1 MENKGTTD
9 ITGIVGKTASSL
21 TGTIGDLSQNV
32 ASKFTS
38 IAGGLGPGNLSAMAG
53 GIVSGV
59 AGDTIGNA
67 QAQLGKAKELADKLK
82 NIKKPSIPNF
92 KGIKPPPFKPLKEFK
107 QPALPKTKKE
117 LKAEKEKLKGMIGK
131 AAGGVNKLKDAAS
144 KAQGL
149 ASQAQ
154 GLASKAQGLA
164 SQAQGLAGNIQS
176 QVGNIASQAQ
186 GLASKAT
193 NAHSFSFTN
202 VVTGSLSQ
210 SI

>member
-9 ITGIVGKTASSL
+9 IKGIVGKTAASL
-21 TGTIGDLSQNV
+21 TGTIGDLSQT
-32 ASKFTS
+32 ATSKFTS

-53 GIVSGV
+53 GVVSGI
-59 AGDTIGNA
+59 AGDAIGNA

-92 KGIKPPPFKPLKEFK
+92 KGVKPPPFKPLKEFK

-131 AAGGVNKLKDAAS
+131 AAGGINKLKDA
-144 KAQGL
+144 

-164 SQAQGLAGNIQS
+164 GNIQS
-176 QVGNIASQAQ
+176 QVGNITSQAQ

-193 NAHSFSFTN
+193 NIAGN
-202 VVTGSLSQ
+202 IQSQ
-210 SI
+210 VPNIIPQIPNLPK

>member
-9 ITGIVGKTASSL
+9 IKGIVGKTASSL
-21 TGTIGDLSQNV
+21 TGTIGDLSQNA

-38 IAGGLGPGNLSAMAG
+38 IAGGIGPGNLSAMAG
-53 GIVSGV
+53 GVISGI

-92 KGIKPPPFKPLKEFK
+92 KGIKPPPFKPLKQFK

-149 ASQAQ
+149 V
-154 GLASKAQGLA
+154 
-164 SQAQGLAGNIQS
+164 GNIQS
-176 QVGNIASQAQ
+176 QVGNITSQAQ

-193 NAHSFSFTN
+193 NIAGN
-202 VVTGSLSQ
+202 IQSQ
-210 SI
+210 VPNIIPQIPNLPK